1 MEKVALELQEVNK
14 QISDAHGDTA
24 ESERVRRRNEA
35 IENLKRVFPDK
46 VHGRLVDLCQ
56 PSHRRYQLA
65 VTKVLVSVTMNKKIL
80 QGV

>member
-1 MEKVALELQEVNK
+1 MSLELNEVQK

-24 ESERVRRRNEA
+24 ETERNRRKNEA

-56 PSHRRYQLA
+56 PSHKRYQLA
-65 VTKVLVSVTMNKKIL
+65 VTKVSQLL
-80 QGV
+80 E